1 MKRYFYLL
9 LLLNCIIQLGA
20 NAQWTF
26 NTRGNQYDKNGVT
39 ANTAGSIT
47 LTSSGGGVSSTV
59 TPEGIVSSAFMLNS
73 SDNSYYELE
82 LNTAISAALNSVPI
96 NKWFKA
102 KTGKNETIQLS
113 YSYRKTTPANNSA
126 NPTQTNTFTA
136 NYKVVVGSNESHS
149 TYQNFTT
156 VPTQVT
162 ETQSGNTVTGTLQAT
177 VNFPVGSTKG
187 YVVIPVVEEITNFSL
202 FCNRN
207 LPPTCY
213 WTENSVSNVIILPFI
228 VEGASIDLSAPDAV
242 GIAGYTKEPAIP
254 YMILHAP
261 PGDNSSVTFEEAQ
274 ETCRSYSESVQND
287 FSASGKL
294 DVTLGF
300 KGSVG
305 LFVTTDVEFSV
316 TASVT
321 GGGGNTQIRKS
332 DTKTCINAVS
342 AISTLTKASGVP
354 DGTIYMGYSSDL
366 AYGFFPRVIIE
377 SDNPLVIKKD
387 TALIFGV
394 VGQPAPFYMSK
405 QQIINDIAVKQSI
418 VDGYV
423 PTNPINEQALSL
435 ANHALNQITVWE
447 QVLAK
452 DAANIASQQNDVI
465 TDTYTIGGDQTTTE
479 SISYARSTVYDV
491 NHYISAGAGLS
502 FVVKVAGSGVSGGA
516 QFSTKKTLG
525 QGVANTTNSTTTIKW
540 RLYDDDITGLEPPL
554 TGERI
559 RVKIVRDPD
568 YGTPIFLLDSAGSRT
583 SAPYEG
589 GYQRDQ
595 PFLKFSTVADT
606 SYYTVPN
613 VAVGTTSQFGVRLCN
628 NSDEE
633 RPYRLRFDP
642 STNAN
647 NVFVS
652 LTGSSGTTEYGSFT
666 VPANSCLANTYFV
679 NVNQQNLGAL
689 TSQEVNLQLY
699 VANEQ
704 SIKSNIFVTSNWGNY
719 ALPSNLLSSNALI
732 CSGSPVNLSAFCPAG
747 VATWYNTETGG
758 TALGTGSTITQT
770 PLTNTDYYVA
780 CQAGI
785 FNYPR
790 VKASSVLVP
799 TTISPS
805 LNLTANLTANSVRLA
820 NTSLLAS
827 NKIFSP
833 AKVAYLAGKSLTFTP
848 GFEVKSGSSFE
859 AKIGGCANLT
869 INGLVAYYPFNGN
882 ANDESGN
889 GNNGVVN
896 GSTLTTDRFGNAG
909 QAYGFDGIDDMIRV
923 TQNANLN
930 AITKTTISFWANHNQ
945 VTRTTDGFDW
955 QAYISK
961 DMPGKWFTSMLCTD
975 PSGCQGEQPI
985 IFYTPGLS
993 KTETRYNWST
1003 VSPNV
1008 WYYITLS
1015 NDGSTSKFYLNG
1027 ALVYSENVTGSITTN
1042 TSDLILGRCLTGSLY
1057 PLDGKLDDVRIY
1069 NRALSDGE
1077 VQALYTAEKP

>member
-1 MKRYFYLL
+1 M
-9 LLLNCIIQLGA
+9 
-20 NAQWTF
+20 
-26 NTRGNQYDKNGVT
+26 
-39 ANTAGSIT
+39 
-47 LTSSGGGVSSTV
+47 
-59 TPEGIVSSAFMLNS
+59 
-73 SDNSYYELE
+73 
-82 LNTAISAALNSVPI
+82 
-96 NKWFKA
+96 
-102 KTGKNETIQLS
+102 
-113 YSYRKTTPANNSA
+113 
-126 NPTQTNTFTA
+126 
-136 NYKVVVGSNESHS
+136 
-149 TYQNFTT
+149 
-156 VPTQVT
+156 
-162 ETQSGNTVTGTLQAT
+162 
-177 VNFPVGSTKG
+177 
-187 YVVIPVVEEITNFSL
+187 
-202 FCNRN
+202 
-207 LPPTCY
+207 
-213 WTENSVSNVIILPFI
+213 
-228 VEGASIDLSAPDAV
+228 
-242 GIAGYTKEPAIP
+242 
-254 YMILHAP
+254 
-261 PGDNSSVTFEEAQ
+261 
-274 ETCRSYSESVQND
+274 
-287 FSASGKL
+287 
-294 DVTLGF
+294 GF
-300 KGSVG
+300 
-305 LFVTTDVEFSV
+305 
-316 TASVT
+316 
-321 GGGGNTQIRKS
+321 
-332 DTKTCINAVS
+332 
-342 AISTLTKASGVP
+342 
-354 DGTIYMGYSSDL
+354 SSDL

-387 TALIFGV
+387 TALIFGT
-394 VGQPAPFYMSK
+394 VGSPVPFYWTK
-405 QQIINDIAVKQSI
+405 KQIISDIGTKQAI
-418 VDGYV
+418 VDAYV

-435 ANHALNQITVWE
+435 ANHALNQIKVWN

-452 DAANIASQQNDVI
+452 DSANRVNPQNDVI
-465 TDTYTIGGDQTTTE
+465 NASYTISSDLTITE
-479 SISYARSTVYDV
+479 TISYSRSTVYDV
-491 NHYISAGAGLS
+491 SRYVSAGAGAS
-502 FVVKVAGSGVSGGA
+502 FVVKVAGSGISGGA
-516 QFSTKKTLG
+516 EFSTKKTFG
-525 QGVANTTNSTTTIKW
+525 QGVSNTSNSTSTIKY
-540 RLYDDDITGLEPPL
+540 RLYDDDYQANGGKDEI
-554 TGERI
+554 I
-559 RVKIVRDPD
+559 KMKIVRDPD
-568 YGTPIFLLDSAGSRT
+568 YGTPIFLLDSAFSRT

-595 PFLKFSTVADT
+595 PLLRFSTAPNDAR
-606 SYYTVPN
+606 YTVPN
-613 VAVGTTSQFGVRLCN
+613 VAVGTTSQFGVRVCN
-628 NSDEE
+628 NSDEP
-633 RPYRLRFDP
+633 RTYNLKFDP
-642 STNAN
+642 FTNAN
-647 NVFVS
+647 NVLVS
-652 LTGSSGTTEYGSFT
+652 LTGSTGTTEFGAFP
-666 VPANSCLANTYFV
+666 VPANSCLPNTYFV
-679 NVNQQNLGAL
+679 NINQQNAEAL
-689 TSQEVNLQLY
+689 TSQEINLQLY
-699 VANEQ
+699 TSQEPKII
-704 SIKSNIFVTSNWGNY
+704 SDIFVTSNWGNY

-732 CSGSPVNLSAFCPAG
+732 CSGLPVNLSAFCPAG